1 MRFSNSMQ
9 AADVCEVN
17 FPVVYM
23 WENFVSICGRIGA
36 GNTSR
41 NRSTIELGESD
52 WSQNWCAGIEC

>member
-1 MRFSNSMQ
+1 MQ
-9 AADVCEVN
+9 AAVVCEVN

-23 WENFVSICGRIGA
+23 WEIFFFICGRIGA
-36 GNTSR
+36 GNTSW